1 MAIIS
6 FDDVLKLKKAC
17 DEKFKEHVH
26 FHDAC
31 GGQYFSL
38 ETDSDDIRDFIKDF
52 MLKIDYKV
60 IFDKSGLSFTLE
72 DNK

>member
-6 FDDVLKLKKAC
+6 FDDVLKLKQAC
-17 DEKFKEHVH
+17 SEKFNEHVH

-38 ETDSDDIRDFIKDF
+38 ETDSNEIRDFIKDF
-52 MLKIDYKV
+52 MLNMNYKV
-60 IFDKSGLSFTLE
+60 VFDKSGMSFTLE
-72 DNK
+72 YA